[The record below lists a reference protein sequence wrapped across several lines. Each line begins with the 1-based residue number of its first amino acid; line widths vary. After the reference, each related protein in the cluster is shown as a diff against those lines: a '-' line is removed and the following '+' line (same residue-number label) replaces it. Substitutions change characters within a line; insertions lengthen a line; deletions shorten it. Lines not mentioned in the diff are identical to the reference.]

1 MPASAPN
8 FDVFVKGA
16 EIPDGHIVSF
26 VIERDL
32 NQPDMAAIVID
43 NQDDAYSS
51 KWSVGDPIEIKVGD
65 DKKQIFKG
73 QVIGFEGVYSGGK
86 KTTLLPRAIKGT
98 HLLAAQRKPMT
109 HTEKE
114 GKDILSAICSE
125 NGLTLDYSGPS
136 IMYKHVYQ
144 HNQTDLEFLRTRAA
158 RIGCH
163 VWCVDTTV
171 YVKEPTF
178 DKMGSL
184 ELSVDE
190 GGLLRT
196 FMPRISSASGVK
208 KVKVKGWDPE
218 KKELNVGRQAALPTK
233 LGSTTAV
240 AASGDL
246 APEETF
252 TVDHPIWS
260 VEEAKALAK
269 ARVRELNL
277 TFMTAEA
284 ECGGNAD
291 ADLGEVI
298 KVTANKKNGA
308 DPFNGKYY
316 IVGITHRQSQAK
328 SKAPGAA
335 NEGGYITTYRL
346 ARDAQKA

>member
-1 MPASAPN
+1 MPAAAPN
-8 FDVFVKGA
+8 FDVIVKGA
-16 EIPDGHIVSF
+16 EITDGHIVSF

-32 NQPDMAAIVID
+32 NQPDMAAIVVD
-43 NQDDAYSS
+43 NQDDAYSK
-51 KWSVGDPIEIKVGD
+51 KWSIGDPIEIKVGD

-86 KTTLLPRAIKGT
+86 KTTLLLRAMNGM
-98 HLLAAQRKPMT
+98 HRMLRQRKSMT
-109 HTEKE
+109 YTEKQD
-114 GKDILSAICSE
+114 KDILSQVCSE
-125 NGLTLDYSGPS
+125 NGLTLEYDGPS
-136 IMYKHVYQ
+136 ITYKHVYQ

-163 VWCVDTTV
+163 VWCVDTKV
-171 YVKEPTF
+171 YVKEPKF

-196 FMPRISSASGVK
+196 FMPRISSASVVK
-208 KVKVKGWDPE
+208 KVTVKGWDPE
-218 KKELNVGRQAALPTK
+218 KKELIVGQQAALPTK
-233 LGSTTAV
+233 LGSMTAV
-240 AASGDL
+240 AATGDL

-298 KVTANKKNGA
+298 KVTANKKDGA

-328 SKAPGAA
+328 SKASGGA
-335 NEGGYITTYRL
+335 NEGGYTTTYRL